1 MKQKKVKKAVALTY
15 KPGVHEAPVVSA
27 KGSGFLAE
35 TILKKADHSGV
46 PIRRDDSLTEV
57 LSAVDLNQQIPA
69 ELYQV
74 VAEIL
79 AFVYRIDQKGKE
91 QR

>member
-1 MKQKKVKKAVALTY
+1 MNQKKMKKAIALTY
-15 KPGVHEAPVVSA
+15 KPGIHEAPILSA
-27 KGSGFLAE
+27 KGSGLLAE

-46 PIRRDDSLTEV
+46 PIQRNDSLTEV
-57 LSAVDLNQQIPA
+57 LSAMDLNQQIPV

-79 AFVYRIDQKGKE
+79 AFVYRIDQKGNNE
-91 QR
+91 R